1 MKTMDLKK
9 VDVLHPDQLEIGD
22 LIGYQGNIVEVNSIE
37 SNDGLTYFVEYT
49 DDYGDTDTAVVMH
62 DEMLDWY
69 YYIDEE

>member
-1 MKTMDLKK
+1 
-9 VDVLHPDQLEIGD
+9 LHPDQLEIGD

-37 SNDGLTYFVEYT
+37 SNDGLTYFIEYT
-49 DDYGDTDTAVVMH
+49 DDYGDVDTAVVMH